1 MNSSSNNKLT
11 YNPSLNRN
19 KNLKPNVNENALQ
32 INGLIPG
39 MAVHFAKCCT
49 PLPGENI
56 VGIVTTGKGITVHTI
71 DCNTLEKFYD
81 IPERWLDI
89 HWNKDGS
96 TSHIGRINIVMTN
109 EPGSLASVTNH
120 IYKYGGNISNLQL
133 VNRDIDFFRFLV
145 DVEVKDLSHI
155 TNIIVELRS
164 NMYVETVDR
173 YRG

>member
-1 MNSSSNNKLT
+1 MEICSIILS
-11 YNPSLNRN
+11 
-19 KNLKPNVNENALQ
+19 A
-32 INGLIPG
+32 
-39 MAVHFAKCCT
+39 
-49 PLPGENI
+49 
-56 VGIVTTGKGITVHTI
+56 GKGSRMFSDTPKPLHLISGKPMLEWVI
-71 DCNTLEKFYD
+71 DANKSAKINKCIIVIPEKCNTLEKFYD

-89 HWNKDGS
+89 NWDKDGS
-96 TSHIGRINIVMTN
+96 AYHVGRVNIVMTN

-133 VNRDIDFFRFLV
+133 INREVDFFRFLV

-164 NMYVETVDR
+164 NIYVETVDR